1 MRRVA
6 RALLVGVLISAGAF
20 WQPALSAGPWGED
33 YFSNAEVVTQDG
45 ETVRFYDD
53 LIRDRIVVISFIFTS
68 CKDLCPINTAR
79 LALVAGKLRD
89 RMGEDIA
96 FVSISVDPENDTPE
110 RLKAFAGSFYDGPGW
125 TFVTGDPATLA
136 AIGYKLGNRGER
148 PSDHRNEVVI
158 GNDATGEWAR
168 NTPFGEIDSLVMAIL
183 DLDPEWRA
191 QIRIPPAE
199 YLTADSYA
207 HLQISPQPG
216 QALFKK
222 LCSACH
228 TVGVGD
234 RAGPD
239 LLGVT
244 ERRSVDWLTRFI
256 RAPQSLRDEKDPE
269 VIALMQRF
277 PGARMPSFGLSE
289 NDAADLIS
297 FLEYRTA
304 EIDAARAEAIAHD
317 QGHERA
323 QGAAEEPHAHGD
335 GGEGPA
341 H

>member
-1 MRRVA
+1 MGRIA
-6 RALLVGVLISAGAF
+6 QALLIGVLLAAGTL
-20 WQPALSAGPWGED
+20 WQPAAGAGRWGAD
-33 YFSNAEVVTQDG
+33 YFSNAQVVTQDG
-45 ETVRFYDD
+45 ETVNFYED
-53 LIRDRIVVISFIFTS
+53 LIRDKIVVISFIFTS

-79 LALVAGKLRD
+79 LALVAEKLSD
-89 RMGEDIA
+89 RMGEDIF

-110 RLKAFAGSFYDGPGW
+110 KLKAFRESFYEGPGW
-125 TFVTGDPATLA
+125 TFITGEPSALKA
-136 AIGYKLGNRGER
+136 VGYKLGNRGER

-168 NTPFGEIDSLVMAIL
+168 NTPFGDIDSLALAIL

-191 QIRIPPAE
+191 KVRVPPAE
-199 YLTADSYA
+199 YLTAESYA

-244 ERRSVDWLTRFI
+244 ERRPVEWLTRFI
-256 RAPQSLRDEKDPE
+256 RDPQALRREKDP
-269 VIALMQRF
+269 VALELVERF

-289 NDAADLIS
+289 NDAADLIT
-297 FLEYRTA
+297 FIEKRTA
-304 EIDAARAEAIAHD
+304 DVAAARAEAIAHD
-317 QGHERA
+317 QGHE
-323 QGAAEEPHAHGD
+323 HAHD
-335 GGEGPA
+335 GTAPHGHSPEDTGHA

>member
-1 MRRVA
+1 MA
-6 RALLVGVLISAGAF
+6 KIAQTLLTGVLLAAGAL
-20 WQPALSAGPWGED
+20 WQPASGAGRGAE
-33 YFSNAEVVTQDG
+33 YFSNAQVVTQDG
-45 ETVRFYDD
+45 ESVKFYDD
-53 LIRDRIVVISFIFTS
+53 LIRDRMVLISFIFTS

-79 LALVAGKLRD
+79 LALVAEKLGD
-89 RMGEDIA
+89 RMGKDIF

-110 RLKAFAGSFYDGPGW
+110 KLKAFRASFYEGPGW
-125 TFVTGDPATLA
+125 TFITGDPATLKTV
-136 AIGYKLGNRGER
+136 GDKLGNRGDR
-148 PSDHRNEVVI
+148 PSDHRNEVII

-168 NTPFGEIDSLVMAIL
+168 NTPFGDIESLALAVL

-191 QIRIPPAE
+191 RVRIPPAE
-199 YLTADSYA
+199 YLTAESYA
-207 HLQISPQPG
+207 HLQISSEPG

-244 ERRSVDWLTRFI
+244 ERRPLDWLVRF
-256 RAPQSLRDEKDPE
+256 LRDPQAMRRNRDP
-269 VIALMQRF
+269 VALDLVGRF

-289 NDAADLIS
+289 NDAADLIAY
-297 FLEYRTA
+297 LEKRTA
-304 EIDAARAEAIAHD
+304 DVETARAEAIAH
-317 QGHERA
+317 GLTHEP
-323 QGAAEEPHAHGD
+323 GATDPHARGAGTAEH
-335 GGEGPA
+335 A